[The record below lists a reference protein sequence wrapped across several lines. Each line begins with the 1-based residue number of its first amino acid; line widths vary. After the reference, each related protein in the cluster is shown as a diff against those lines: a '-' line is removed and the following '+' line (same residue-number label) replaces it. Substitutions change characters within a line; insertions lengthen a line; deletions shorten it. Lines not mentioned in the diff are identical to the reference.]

1 MKTTEKRKLKYFKE
15 RVIKNEGKFDKEK
28 IKMETIIRYLEE
40 KNKELAYKMKEIH
53 QKRLSPHNT
62 ISNINVDFPKN

>member
-40 KNKELAYKMKEIH
+40 KNKELAFKMKEIH
-53 QKRLSPHNT
+53 QKRLSPYNT